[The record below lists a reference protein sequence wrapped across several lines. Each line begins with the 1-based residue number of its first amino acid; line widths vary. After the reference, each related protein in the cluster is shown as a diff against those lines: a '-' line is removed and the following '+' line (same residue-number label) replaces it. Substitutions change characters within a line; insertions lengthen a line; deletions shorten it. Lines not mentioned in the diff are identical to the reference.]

1 MKPETLS
8 ITFINIRLPKNLAR
22 GLFITLLTILLQC
35 GILGISILLRLDRN
49 YTETSDTQAT
59 QENVLTDEGS
69 DNAEQVSES
78 GMRSGSGAH
87 MVQYTNHRPSED
99 AIQEK

>member
-8 ITFINIRLPKNLAR
+8 IMHISIRLPKNLAR

-49 YTETSDTQAT
+49 YTEPSDTQAM
-59 QENVLTDEGS
+59 QENVLTGDGS
-69 DNAEQVSES
+69 DNAEQGSAPVPRSVS
-78 GMRSGSGAH
+78 GMH
-87 MVQYTNHRPSED
+87 TVQYTNHRVSED
-99 AIQEK
+99 AIQDK